1 VTGDPH
7 GGVAVPEPAP
17 DLFERFTADLE
28 AAGARYRVIDHP
40 PEGRTELV
48 SALRGHDVAQAAKCL
63 IVMVKVGKKQTR
75 NVLAVVPGDARL
87 DLQAVR
93 ALLGGTYVAFADKD
107 KAEELA
113 GSVSGTVLPFSY
125 HPRLELIADPSLLT
139 SPELF
144 FNAARLDRSIALATD
159 DYVRLAA
166 PRIAPIVTTP

>member
-1 VTGDPH
+1 MTG
-7 GGVAVPEPAP
+7 EPNAAY
-17 DLFERFTADLE
+17 ERLIADMD
-28 AAGARYRVIDHP
+28 AAGARYRVIDHA

-75 NVLAVVPGDARL
+75 HVLAVVPGDARL
-87 DLQAVR
+87 DLQAVK
-93 ALLGGTYVAFADKD
+93 ALLDGTYVAFAGKE

-125 HPRLELIADPSLLT
+125 DSRLELVADPSLLDR
-139 SPELF
+139 PELY
-144 FNAARLDRSIALATD
+144 FNAARLDRSVALATD

-166 PRIAPIVTTP
+166 PRMADITLSN